1 MGNIKSI
8 ESRGIILFVVCYK
21 DLIYGEFCLCLFV
34 EFVWRLKKIKMWLK
48 KINKGCVYII
58 IIEDI

>member
-1 MGNIKSI
+1 MGILKV
-8 ESRGIILFVVCYK
+8 ESRGIVLFVICYK

-34 EFVWRLKKIKMWLK
+34 EFVWRLKKNLNVIKK
-48 KINKGCVYII
+48 NNKGCVYII

>member
-8 ESRGIILFVVCYK
+8 ESRGIVLFVVCYK

-48 KINKGCVYII
+48 KIIKDVYILLL
-58 IIEDI
+58 

>member
-8 ESRGIILFVVCYK
+8 ESRGIVLFVVCYK

-34 EFVWRLKKIKMWLK
+34 EFVWRLIKIEMWLK
-48 KINKGCVYII
+48 KIIKDVYILLL
-58 IIEDI
+58 

>member
-8 ESRGIILFVVCYK
+8 ESRGIVLFVVCYK

-48 KINKGCVYII
+48 KMIKDVYILLL
-58 IIEDI
+58 